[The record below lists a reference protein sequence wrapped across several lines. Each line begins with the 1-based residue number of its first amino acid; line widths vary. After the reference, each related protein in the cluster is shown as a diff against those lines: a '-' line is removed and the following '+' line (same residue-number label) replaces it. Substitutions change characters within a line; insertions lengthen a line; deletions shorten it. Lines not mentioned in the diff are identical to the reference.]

1 MKTIKV
7 TKLEKQVLE
16 ELAAGMYAELGF
28 SDMGIEEI
36 EQGTGIPR
44 NILRGVAGS
53 LEKKGLISID
63 NRESEGYKNKVDM
76 HIWYLT
82 SETLGLVD
90 RWVGQEEGWFKK
102 TLVEKVVLEEK
113 E

>member
-1 MKTIKV
+1 MKKIQV

-16 ELAAGMYAELGF
+16 SLAAGMYAEFGY
-28 SDMGIEEI
+28 SDMGIEEVSRDS
-36 EQGTGIPR
+36 GIPR

-63 NRESEGYKNKVDM
+63 DREGEGYKHKVDL

-82 SETLGLVD
+82 SETQGLVD
-90 RWVGQEEGWFKK
+90 HWIGESSWFSPYSV
-102 TLVEKVVLEEK
+102 VEKVILEEK